1 MEKRLLV
8 AAALSLLVLLAWEW
22 LAPKPVKPPQPAPQ
36 SVSPSAS
43 APQSSA
49 ATAAGGPGD
58 APAASVAAPAS
69 APKPE
74 PAAAAA
80 EETVRIGNGLFTAT
94 FSNRGGVLTSF
105 TLAKYS
111 DEQKKPLDL
120 VRALP
125 LELPRPLALDFGT
138 DGALTKTVS
147 NALFVVERS
156 SDHLLRLRYADA
168 SVAVEKEI
176 RIADGYLFDVK
187 VSVTGP
193 AYDLLV
199 GPGLRNPTEAERKSS
214 YVMPASAVLATTDG
228 LKLIRADKAEKEK
241 REAEKKNQPEP
252 TWTVPARSWAGIE
265 DNYFLEVLLP
275 NRPATTRLFTYT
287 VTRPDGKPSTE
298 IATGVSGDGT
308 LEASAYFGPK
318 DVSILES
325 YGLGL
330 ERTVDFGWY
339 AILARPLLWMMNKS
353 YAVVPNWGVA
363 ILVVTFLIRL
373 LLFPLTAKS
382 YISMKKMQKLAPKM
396 TAIRDKYKKA
406 KTDAAQRQKMNAE
419 LMALY
424 QTEGY
429 NPMSGC
435 LPVLL
440 QLPVLVAFYNVL
452 SRTIE
457 LRHAPF
463 VLWIKDLSAIDHTY
477 VLVVLMI
484 ASMYAQ
490 QAMMPSTLDPAQKK
504 IFMFMPVLWGFFL
517 KDMPSGLVLYWLFSN
532 LLTIV
537 QQLVMNR
544 IVKEDDPA
552 PPARGAKALKQARA

>member
-1 MEKRLLV
+1 MEKRLLL
-8 AAALSLLVLLAWEW
+8 AAGLSLVVLLAWEW
-22 LAPKPVKPPQPAPQ
+22 MVPKPAKPPVP
-36 SVSPSAS
+36 VSP
-43 APQSSA
+43 
-49 ATAAGGPGD
+49 T
-58 APAASVAAPAS
+58 
-69 APKPE
+69 
-74 PAAAAA
+74 PAAAAGDATPPTASAGTPEAPRPAAVASAVLPPPAAA
-80 EETVRIGNGLFTAT
+80 EAETTTRVGNELFTAT
-94 FSNRGGVLTSF
+94 FSNRGAVLTSF
-105 TLAKYS
+105 VLAKYQ
-111 DEQKKPLDL
+111 DEKNQPLDL

-125 LELPRPLALDFGT
+125 PDLPRTLSLDFGR
-138 DGALTKTVS
+138 DAAATKAVS
-147 NALFVVERS
+147 GALFVVEKE
-156 SDHLLRLRYADA
+156 SDRVLRLRYADA
-168 SVAVEKEI
+168 SIAVEKEI
-176 RIADGYLFDVK
+176 RIGAGYLFEVK
-187 VSVTGP
+187 VTVAGP
-193 AYDLLV
+193 PYDVLL
-199 GPGLRNPTEAERKSS
+199 GPGLRNPTEDEKKSR
-214 YVMPASAVLATTDG
+214 YVMPASAVVASAEG
-228 LKLIRADKAEKEK
+228 LKLVHADKAKAGES
-241 REAEKKNQPEP
+241 
-252 TWTVPARSWAGIE
+252 WTLPAKAFAGIE
-265 DNYFLEVLLP
+265 DNYFLEALIP
-275 NRPATTRLFTYT
+275 GTAATARLFTYA
-287 VTRPDGKPSTE
+287 VPHPDGKPGFE
-298 IATGVSGDGT
+298 IATGVSGQGT

-339 AILARPLLWMMNKS
+339 GILARPLLWLMKKS
-353 YAVVPNWGVA
+353 FAVVPNWGVA

-382 YISMKKMQKLAPKM
+382 YTSMKKMQKLAPKM
-396 TAIRDKYKKA
+396 NAIRDKYKKA

-452 SRTIE
+452 SKTIE

-463 VLWIKDLSAIDHTY
+463 VFWIKDLSAIDGSY
-477 VLVVLMI
+477 VLVILMI

-490 QAMMPSTLDPAQKK
+490 QAMTPSTLDPAQKK

-552 PPARGAKALKQARA
+552 PPGKGPKALKQARA